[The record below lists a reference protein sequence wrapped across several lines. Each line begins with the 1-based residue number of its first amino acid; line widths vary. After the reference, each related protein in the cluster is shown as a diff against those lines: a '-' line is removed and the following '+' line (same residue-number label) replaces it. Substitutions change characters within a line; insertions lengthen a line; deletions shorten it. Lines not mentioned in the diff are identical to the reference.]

1 MVSTVGDV
9 GLQILDLMEGDH
21 QVPEPGRGKMRP
33 HLRKCNSILLH
44 SWFNQKKFGHQ
55 NWAKCYG
62 QNTVK
67 EEVNL
72 EHQIVIIKE
81 A

>member
-1 MVSTVGDV
+1 M
-9 GLQILDLMEGDH
+9 
-21 QVPEPGRGKMRP
+21 
-33 HLRKCNSILLH
+33 
-44 SWFNQKKFGHQ
+44 FGHQ
-55 NWAKCYG
+55 NRAKCYR

-72 EHQIVIIKE
+72 EHQIYIIKE